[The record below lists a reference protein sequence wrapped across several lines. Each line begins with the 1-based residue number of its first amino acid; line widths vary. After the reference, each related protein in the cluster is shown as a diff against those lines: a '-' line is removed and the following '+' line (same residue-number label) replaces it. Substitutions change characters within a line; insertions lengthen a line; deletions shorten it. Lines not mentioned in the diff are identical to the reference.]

1 MAEEDVP
8 TDVAGTA
15 EEESEADDDSN
26 ELDDDNEDGMGPDAD
41 EDVPT
46 LLEDAALDPDRAELA
61 PAMLVLPDVG
71 SPSDEDRA
79 LKDVPPL
86 LLLLPWDALDEPTL
100 PPPEDEDD
108 DEDEVL
114 GSGGTHTLD
123 WHTSPP
129 LQGVTPSHAARQMP
143 DTHAALGQPWSLVQR
158 GRHWPPAH
166 P

>member
-1 MAEEDVP
+1 MADEEVP
-8 TDVAGTA
+8 TDVDGAAEDASEEDDAG
-15 EEESEADDDSN
+15 SDADDARD
-26 ELDDDNEDGMGPDAD
+26 EGMGAD
-41 EDVPT
+41 EGGLT
-46 LLEDAALDPDRAELA
+46 LLEDSALEPDRAELA